1 VAVCSTPLARPQ
13 SSPGRSHLAGLAWQ
27 NLNGNTALHYLVE
40 YKHAALVEY
49 VVGKGADDT
58 LPNAAGLTCYEG
70 LSADQVA
77 AL

>member
-1 VAVCSTPLARPQ
+1 
-13 SSPGRSHLAGLAWQ
+13 
-27 NLNGNTALHYLVE
+27 
-40 YKHAALVEY
+40 
-49 VVGKGADDT
+49 VGKGADDT